1 MIRGFLR
8 ILGSQ
13 RGLMFGYLA
22 WVSAYGLLHGIAMVL
37 LVPISQALFDGR
49 YGDAARWLGVLAVVV
64 LAAAIAQYIQSS
76 RAMRMALATM
86 RLLHRRLGDHMV
98 TLPLG
103 WFTRDTVGSVS
114 QIAVKGTT
122 FVGTSGAHLITPIV
136 LNIVS
141 AATVVA
147 GLALF
152 DWRIAVVAL
161 VGGLVLVGCGR
172 LASRLIA
179 EAEVLNHAAE
189 VEVNTRV
196 VELARCQPVLR
207 AFGRTGADFAPLRA
221 ALDAQHTV
229 GRRALWR
236 SVAGL
241 MINGVAVQAVFSV
254 LIAVG
259 AWLAVGGASEAT
271 GEFGGALNPIT
282 AVAILGLAARFA
294 SPLAALAEYGSAM
307 RMARTEL
314 DRITAILDTP
324 ALAEPDAP
332 QPVST
337 PGRVELERVAFSYP
351 GRVVATDISF
361 VAEPGTMTALVGPSG
376 SGKTTLTRLIARF
389 YDTDAGV
396 VRVGGVDVRD
406 QRTADLMAQL
416 SLVFQ
421 DVYLFDDTLWENVR
435 IGRPGATDAEIIA
448 AAQTAG
454 LTTVLDRLPDG
465 WQTRVGEGGSALSG
479 GERQR
484 VSIARALLKD
494 APIVLFDEATS
505 ALDPENE
512 RHVAEAIRTLAQRST
527 VVVIAHKLSTVTA
540 ADQIVVL
547 SGEGTVADCGT
558 HTELMARGGQYADFW
573 AQRISASGWSMAE
586 KVG

>member
-8 ILGSQ
+8 ILGPQ

-22 WVSAYGLLHGIAMVL
+22 WVIAYGLLHGVAMVL
-37 LVPISQALFDGR
+37 LVPISRALFDGR
-49 YGDAARWLGVLAVVV
+49 YGDAARWLGLLAVVV
-64 LAAAIAQYIQSS
+64 IAAAIAQYVQSA

-141 AATVVA
+141 AATVVV
-147 GLALF
+147 GLAFF

-161 VGGLVLVGCGR
+161 IGGLVLVGCGR
-172 LASRLIA
+172 LAARLITD
-179 EAEVLNHAAE
+179 AEVLNHAAE

-196 VELARCQPVLR
+196 VEFARCQPVLR
-207 AFGRTGADFAPLRA
+207 AFGRTGADFAPLSA
-221 ALDAQHTV
+221 ALDAQHRA

-241 MINGVAVQAVFSV
+241 VINGVAVQAVFSV
-254 LIAVG
+254 LIVAG
-259 AWLAVGGASEAT
+259 AWLTVGGA
-271 GEFGGALNPIT
+271 LDPIT
-282 AVAILGLAARFA
+282 AVVILGLAARFA

-324 ALAEPDAP
+324 ALPEPDAP
-332 QPVST
+332 QRVSK
-337 PGRVELERVAFSYP
+337 PGRVELEHVAFSYP
-351 GRVVATDISF
+351 GRAVATDISF

-435 IGRPGATDAEIIA
+435 IGRPEATDAEIVA

-454 LTTVLDRLPDG
+454 LTAVLDRLPGG

-512 RHVAEAIRTLAQRST
+512 HHVADAIRTLAQRST
-527 VVVIAHKLSTVTA
+527 VIVIAHKLSTVTA

-547 SGEGTVADCGT
+547 SGQGTVADCGT
-558 HTELMARGGQYADFW
+558 HTELMARDGQYADFW
-573 AQRISASGWSMAE
+573 AQRLTASGWTMTE

>member
-8 ILGSQ
+8 ILGPQ

-22 WVSAYGLLHGIAMVL
+22 WVSAYGVLHGIAMVL

-49 YGDAARWLGVLAVVV
+49 YGDAARWLGILAAVVV
-64 LAAAIAQYIQSS
+64 AAAAAQYVQSS

-103 WFTRDTVGSVS
+103 WFSRDTVGSVS

-136 LNIVS
+136 LNTVS
-141 AATVVA
+141 AGTVVL

-152 DWRIAVVAL
+152 DWRIAAVAL
-161 VGGLVLVGCGR
+161 VGGLILVGCGL

-179 EAEVLNHAAE
+179 GAEMLNHAAE

-196 VELARCQPVLR
+196 VEFARCQPVLR
-207 AFGRTGADFAPLRA
+207 AFGRTGADFSPLSA
-221 ALDAQHTV
+221 ALDAQHRV

-241 MINGVAVQAVFSV
+241 MLNGVAVQGVFSV
-254 LIAVG
+254 LIAAG
-259 AWLAVGGASEAT
+259 AWLAVGAT
-271 GEFGGALNPIT
+271 LNPIT
-282 AVAILGLAARFA
+282 AVAILGSAARFA

-314 DRITAILDTP
+314 DRITDILDTP
-324 ALAEPDAP
+324 SLPEPDAP
-332 QPVST
+332 QAVSV
-337 PGRVELERVAFSYP
+337 PGRVELDHVAFSYP
-351 GRVVATDISF
+351 GRVVATDVSF

-406 QRTADLMAQL
+406 QATGELMAQL

-435 IGRPGATDAEIIA
+435 IGRPGATDAEIA
-448 AAQTAG
+448 AAADTAG
-454 LTTVLDRLPDG
+454 LASVLARLPDG
-465 WQTRVGEGGSALSG
+465 WQTKVGEGGSALSG

-494 APIVLFDEATS
+494 ASIVLFDEATS

-512 RHVAEAIRTLAQRST
+512 RHVAESIRTLARRST
-527 VVVIAHKLSTVTA
+527 VIVIAHKLSTVTA

-547 SGEGTVADCGT
+547 SGAGDVAESGT
-558 HTELMARGGQYADFW
+558 HAELMARGGQYADFW
-573 AQRISASGWSMAE
+573 AQRVSASGWSMNAG
-586 KVG
+586 VVS